1 MYWRDEGKNMEF
13 KTTLKHLRQKILK
26 KPIVLDLLGGAAYL
40 YARLV
45 GATGKYE
52 ISGIDEFEKLVAD
65 NDGGIFV
72 AWHGR
77 ALLLPYFWRNPRQMK
92 ALVSPHNDGRIIA
105 KLLRGFKI
113 LSIDGSSDR
122 KALPAALDIV
132 RELEKGTVVALI
144 SDGPRG
150 PRMRLN
156 KSVIYFAQKT
166 GKPVMGFTYSSRG
179 AKVLSKSWDAMLL
192 PKPFAEGA
200 VAATKPLFV
209 PADATEEDMEQMRLA
224 FEAELNRLTQELDKR
239 FDLPEILPADGQ
251 KEKRIAPFLKK
262 ARAKTH
268 EKG

>member
-1 MYWRDEGKNMEF
+1 MEF

-122 KALPAALDIV
+122 KALPAALYIV